1 MAKPPVIFR
10 TNASPLVGY
19 GHLVRCRALAESL
32 RKHGTDCIMVGPK
45 KSEQTDQDAGLFDL
59 WIEESY
65 WESES
70 EDVRKLVAL
79 AKKHG

>member
-1 MAKPPVIFR
+1 
-10 TNASPLVGY
+10 
-19 GHLVRCRALAESL
+19 
-32 RKHGTDCIMVGPK
+32 MVGPK